1 LPLAKRISPQ
11 LHVSC
16 YNPEI
21 FSDNI
26 DRIFQEAAMPFS
38 GVTLKIV
45 VLISLFTTAEFALSQ
60 AKQIRDTASKMRADD
75 EVQILYTGSLMGYF
89 RMPDWQHPVK
99 GQKCPIDAIKSN
111 AVEDF
116 DTVVKGLA
124 GDPQKKL
131 SGPIL
136 LSSGNSFSPEIE
148 AREFC
153 TAPPNQPSGQKRVGK
168 DSFLWNDESQQWVA
182 FEDYRKQ
189 SQSFRDRV
197 EAGMGTIPPDNVSSF
212 LTAQGYAAVVPGR
225 HDFYF
230 GPERL
235 RLLARRLASDPIPDN
250 VTMAHLPGYGT
261 QMLAANLVIETTWK
275 SDHTALSDKEDPPR
289 FIPRLPKAEE
299 LELPKTVKFEEI
311 DVPAGGNAY
320 PWYVGSKLR
329 LSVNKASPSKDSANA
344 EEAVEAQDSDECKLK
359 ELSDDLRTAV
369 EKIRALAVNLCE
381 APPGFDQKTRTQEIS
396 NCRKIEL
403 KCKKA
408 ANKEEVT
415 LAVQLPWQDEAHTYT
430 LKPGIQYR
438 LCFTAKKAIVTDRDG
453 GHTFCQRLSVYRPFF
468 QFPWGNSS
476 EVCVGSRS
484 CPYTDPDPYLELERE
499 TAPGNFTD
507 VAIFGVVNPNL
518 VKNIGLLNYGWINRE
533 KNEKDTGFKTVV
545 AAKDPA
551 EALKELMAHYER
563 RWEEADKKPKNAKT
577 VKIRVLMA
585 EMSPQEAEVLA
596 TRVRNFQ
603 VVLTEA
609 DEARS
614 KPFENDTKLVK
625 VEADDGGKARM
636 PAVVLVPSPFFRP
649 GAAKGITDVGFLGL
663 QPLDQEPEPQ
673 EWLLTSFHKSKNSC
687 LYKSDAA
694 CDEAATADATNEEKP
709 FWSWL
714 GRATGDH
721 CVSGELSSD
730 ELKKLETKTLVELRK
745 EAKADVV
752 LLQKRDF
759 FSRLPKDFCKLRGE
773 QRSTQ
778 EILDRIIWKGDFLS
792 RIFVPGSAI
801 KKALEQSKAFDNED
815 SSALSLSDERALGLV
830 TLGVVE
836 DSEGSGYLIN
846 GMPLDPNKLYA
857 VATTDYISAGDTGYP
872 DLASGQ
878 LEQPIVGTD
887 FGSNL
892 TSISSV
898 VCRSI
903 TKASDCEKDFPA
915 RDYFDVLRVE
925 PNDPRKGKTPGKQ
938 LEIWSIF
945 HRPSKVPGS
954 SEAQA
959 AVGGDEENVQQRSL
973 TDFALNKLSLGFT
986 RLSHTGSDFDV
997 TSNFSGITSPGVNSL
1012 SNTILTSDFQATLAE
1027 SRRRYQLYLSPAY
1040 TYNVQYKGQPDDFT
1054 QLNQIADLGSLDA
1067 GYVGLIGERSSTK
1080 RGPEYLAF
1088 AMTEHFE
1095 TPLTAAFNAFT
1106 LKTTHTGEHGEL
1118 INDQLRFHLDRS
1130 YTLLSRFGLRKKK
1143 RVSSIEFGPE
1153 WGHEFNAL
1161 TGINFT
1167 TSGTVVP
1174 CSAANP
1180 KQTIGQCFKANVAV
1194 MRPTTVVASTRNGQD
1209 HTGAYWKVNLTV
1221 PFHPRVSYVLTDS
1234 GDWFFVR
1241 YATETS
1247 TTTLLRDYSQHQ
1259 LKFTI
1264 FPSFSIGP
1272 ELDVLLYR
1280 NKAVGSLNG
1289 HFLFQDQLIMKAQW
1303 SFDLFNSTDKSKQIK
1318 YAPPGS
1324 SK

>member
-1 LPLAKRISPQ
+1 MPISGSIIRTAIRAATLILPFTMAHFAWTQ
-11 LHVSC
+11 T
-16 YNPEI
+16 E
-21 FSDNI
+21 NI
-26 DRIFQEAAMPFS
+26 QKES
-38 GVTLKIV
+38 
-45 VLISLFTTAEFALSQ
+45 
-60 AKQIRDTASKMRADD
+60 SKLRRPD
-75 EVQILYTGSLMGYF
+75 EVQILYTGNLMGYF
-89 RMPDWQHPVK
+89 RMPDWQSPVK
-99 GQKCPIDAIKSN
+99 DQKCPVATEQSVAAD
-111 AVEDF
+111 DF
-116 DTVVKGLA
+116 RTMLQELA
-124 GDPQKKL
+124 KDPQKKL
-131 SGPIL
+131 SQPIL

-148 AREFC
+148 GREFC
-153 TAPPNQPSGQKRVGK
+153 FPPPNQYQNKEGRAEDRKRVGK
-168 DSFLWNDESQQWVA
+168 DSFLWNDESERWVA
-182 FEDYRKQ
+182 FEEYRKQ
-189 SQSFRDRV
+189 SQSFRDKV
-197 EAGMGTIPPDNVSSF
+197 ETGMGIIPADNVASF
-212 LTAQGYAAVVPGR
+212 LTQQGYAAVVPGR

-235 RLLARRLASDPIPDN
+235 RLLARRLASDPIPDT
-250 VTMAHLPGYGT
+250 VAVQHRHGYGT

-275 SDHTALSDKEDPPR
+275 TDHTPLSDKENPPR

-299 LELPKTVKFEEI
+299 LKLPKTVKLEEI
-311 DVPAGGNAY
+311 NVPAGGNAY
-320 PWYVGSKLR
+320 PWYAGPSLR
-329 LSVNKASPSKDSANA
+329 LSVSNASRSKDSTKA
-344 EEAVEAQDSDECKLK
+344 EEAAEAQDPDECKLK
-359 ELSDDLRTAV
+359 ELPPDLRAAV
-369 EKIRALAVNLCE
+369 EKIRALTVTLCE
-381 APPGFDQKTRTQEIS
+381 APPGFDQTTKTQEIG
-396 NCRKIEL
+396 NCRKVEL
-403 KCKKA
+403 KCKRT
-408 ANKEEVT
+408 ANKEEATV
-415 LAVQLPWQDEAHTYT
+415 AVQLPWQDTTHTYT
-430 LKPGIQYR
+430 VKPGIEYR
-438 LCFTAKKAIVTDRDG
+438 LCFTSMDATVTDRDG

-476 EVCVGSRS
+476 EVCAGSKS

-499 TAPGNFTD
+499 IAPGNFTD
-507 VAIFGVVNPNL
+507 VAIFGVVDPNL

-533 KNEKDTGFKTVV
+533 KEEKDTGFKTVV

-551 EALKELMAHYER
+551 EALKELLAHYER
-563 RWEEADKKPKNAKT
+563 RQEEADKKPKNGKT
-577 VKIRVLMA
+577 VEIRVLMA
-585 EMSPQEAEVLA
+585 EMSPEEAQVLA
-596 TRVRNFQ
+596 TRVGNFQ

-614 KPFENDTKLVK
+614 KPFENETKLVK
-625 VEADDGGKARM
+625 VEANDGEKARM
-636 PAVVLVPSPFFRP
+636 PAVMLVPSPFFRP
-649 GAAKGITDVGFLGL
+649 GAAKGITDIGFLGL
-663 QPLDQEPEPQ
+663 QPLDENPVPQ
-673 EWLLTSFHKSKNSC
+673 EWLLTAFHKSKNSC
-687 LYKSDAA
+687 LYKGDTA
-694 CDEAATADATNEEKP
+694 CDEAATADAATADAANEAEP
-709 FWSWL
+709 FWSLL
-714 GRATGDH
+714 GRATGKH

-730 ELKKLETKTLVELRK
+730 ELKKIETKALVELQK

-759 FSRLPKDFCKLRGE
+759 FARLPKDFCKLPGE

-792 RIFVPGSAI
+792 RIFVPGSTI

-830 TLGVVE
+830 TLGLVE
-836 DSEGSGYLIN
+836 DSEGGGYLIN

-878 LEQPIVGTD
+878 IQQPIVGTD
-887 FGSNL
+887 FGNKL

-903 TKASDCEKDFPA
+903 TKASDCEEDFPA

-925 PNDPRKGKTPGKQ
+925 PNDPRNGKTPGKQ

-954 SEAQA
+954 SEAKA
-959 AVGGDEENVQQRSL
+959 AVSSEEDKVQQRKL
-973 TDFALNKLSLGFT
+973 RDFALNKLSLGIT
-986 RLSHTGSDFDV
+986 RLAHTGSDFDV
-997 TSNFSGITSPGVNSL
+997 VSNFSGITSPGVNSV
-1012 SNTILTSDFQATLAE
+1012 SSTILTSDFQATLTE
-1027 SRRRYQLYLSPAY
+1027 SHRRYQMYVSPAY

-1054 QLNQIADLGSLDA
+1054 QLNQIADLGSFDMGSLVFL
-1067 GYVGLIGERSSTK
+1067 GK
-1080 RGPEYLAF
+1080 QKQRGPEYLAF
-1088 AMTEHFE
+1088 AATEHFE
-1095 TPLTAAFNAFT
+1095 TPLASAFNAFT
-1106 LKTTHTGEHGEL
+1106 LKTTHVGEHGET
-1118 INDQLRFHLDRS
+1118 INDQLRFHIDRS

-1167 TSGTVVP
+1167 TGAAPPVS
-1174 CSAANP
+1174 CSATDP
-1180 KQTIGQCFKANVAV
+1180 TQTIGQCFKKNMSV

-1209 HTGAYWKVNLTV
+1209 HTGTYWKINLTV
-1221 PFHPRVSYVLTDS
+1221 PFHPRVSYVLTDT
-1234 GDWFFVR
+1234 GDWFFVK

-1280 NKAVGSLNG
+1280 NKAVGPLNG

-1303 SFDLFNSTDKSKQIK
+1303 NFDIFNSRDRGKQIR
-1318 YAPPGS
+1318 YAPPAS